1 MFRPYRD
8 ELDRPREARD
18 PAAVRHWTINGDF
31 TTLSPMGV
39 ARYAREVTLALDA
52 LVIEKHP
59 LTRNLR
65 LNLVAPRPPT
75 DPLPLQA
82 IATQIAP
89 EYSRPRLPQFWVQLQ
104 LPRHVRGGLL
114 SFCNLAPVMVR
125 RQVACI
131 HDVQT
136 LTSPH
141 SYSRGF
147 RWAHRV
153 ILPVLGR
160 RASAITTVSNLSRD
174 ELVRHGVAPAEK
186 IVVTY
191 NGADHAK
198 GWRPERSHQDFGT
211 TRPFVLCLLRNQVH
225 KNPELLLRLAQPL
238 EVIGVDMMIM
248 GELDAELT
256 ERLRMSG
263 AQNVRVLGRISDDD
277 FAAALSRAL
286 CFLLPSRAEGF
297 GLPAVE
303 AMMWGCPVVASTSP
317 CLPEVCGSAAL
328 FADPDDTTAWIS
340 AIARLLASPELHQ
353 RFSSAGRKRANE
365 FNWRRVAVAY
375 LTLMAEID

>member
-8 ELDRPREARD
+8 ELDRPLGARG
-18 PAAVRHWTINGDF
+18 PAATRHWTINGDF
-31 TTLSPMGV
+31 TTLNPMGV

-52 LVIEKHP
+52 LMVEKHP
-59 LTRNLR
+59 LTRNLH
-65 LNLVAPRPPT
+65 LDLVAPRAPAT
-75 DPLPLQA
+75 PLLLQA
-82 IATQIAP
+82 ITTRIAP
-89 EYSRPRLPQFWVQLQ
+89 EYSRPRLPQFWVQMQ
-104 LPRHVRGGLL
+104 LPRHVKGGLL

-136 LTSPH
+136 LTSPR

-147 RWAHRV
+147 RLAHRI
-153 ILPVLGR
+153 ILPLLGR

-174 ELVRHGVAPAEK
+174 ELVHHGVAPAEK

-198 GWRPERSHQDFGT
+198 GWRPECSRRDFRAA
-211 TRPFVLCLLRNQVH
+211 RPFVLCLLRNQVH
-225 KNPELLLRLAQPL
+225 KNPELLLRLARPL

-256 ERLRMSG
+256 GRLQRSG

-277 FAAALSRAL
+277 FAAALSQAL
-286 CFLLPSRAEGF
+286 CFLLPSRTEGF

-340 AIARLLASPELHQ
+340 AIARLLASPELRQ
-353 RFSSAGRKRANE
+353 RFSSAGRKRAKE
-365 FNWRRVAVAY
+365 FNWRRVAITY